1 MIKNPIKFVKLF
13 NSKSGTEQIVPLST
27 YERLSQESPKTMK
40 NIQFICNCDEDGN
53 KIEAAPVVEKL
64 KPVLDAVKEDKA
76 ETANNKKEAATKP
89 EEDKKPVNKKPVV
102 TPLENGK

>member
-76 ETANNKKEAATKP
+76 E
-89 EEDKKPVNKKPVV
+89 DKKPVNKKPVV